1 MRGWLR
7 RLFEGLLHVLL
18 RGLFAGLKFKELPH
32 LRHELSGLPL
42 DQYLKM
48 HFLRSRLIPRQFHLQ
63 ALQPD
68 LHHLRRRSA

>member
-1 MRGWLR
+1 
-7 RLFEGLLHVLL
+7 
-18 RGLFAGLKFKELPH
+18 
-32 LRHELSGLPL
+32 
-42 DQYLKM
+42 M